1 MVDILSTDSVRL
13 VSSRYIKKKKEK
25 KNTYG
30 EDYKRMP
37 ACVFT
42 GLVVSHSAN
51 SWTAAHQ
58 AYLSTEFSRQEYWS
72 GVPFSPP
79 RDFPDPG
86 IEPVT
91 PATAGRCFTTE
102 PPGKPFLEN
111 DTNHLIFM

>member
-13 VSSRYIKKKKEK
+13 VSSLYIKKKKKK
-25 KNTYG
+25 KNTYRD
-30 EDYKRMP
+30 DYKRMH

-42 GLVVSHSAN
+42 GLVVSHSAD
-51 SWTAAHQ
+51 HQ

-72 GVPFSPP
+72 GLTFPPP

-86 IEPVT
+86 IKPAT
-91 PATAGRCFTTE
+91 PAMAGRCFTTE
-102 PPGKPFLEN
+102 PPGKPFLED